1 MTLDTRV
8 PEMIALLHAGRIDD
22 AVKLMEEFNGE
33 GDRIRPVWCPH
44 DVRRTAAIAALY
56 PSEHGVAV

>member
-22 AVKLMEEFNGE
+22 AVKLMEEFNDE
-33 GDRIRPVWCPH
+33 LPRPVWCPS
-44 DVRRTAAIAALY
+44 DVRRTAADAAQH